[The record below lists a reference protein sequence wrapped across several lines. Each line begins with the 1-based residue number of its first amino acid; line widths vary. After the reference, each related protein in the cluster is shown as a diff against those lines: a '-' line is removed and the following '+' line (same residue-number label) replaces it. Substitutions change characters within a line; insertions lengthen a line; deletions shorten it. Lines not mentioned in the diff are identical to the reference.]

1 VFENLNFAESRKSP
15 KIKKFFLGLRTFSKK
30 IFPIIR
36 DFKETLSKVMELQ
49 KKNLGGFANFF

>member
-49 KKNLGGFANFF
+49 KKILVGFANFF

>member
-1 VFENLNFAESRKSP
+1 VFENLNFAESRKSH

-36 DFKETLSKVMELQ
+36 GFKETLSKVMEFQ